1 MKKKISGWF
10 RCVVEPIRFP
20 DEVALL
26 YFPLDPKTRERRGRP
41 NFQMDTETW
50 PAIRDRLPLRTDS
63 LATIEGYLREGQRAN
78 ICDVERSFEIDA
90 TPYEDVPLISE
101 EVHLQGHNGT
111 FRVTSVNDVARTL
124 SAEHTNTLFLVEDVP
139 WSTISSSRPEDHED
153 TPGNS

>member
-1 MKKKISGWF
+1 
-10 RCVVEPIRFP
+10 VNAEE
-20 DEVALL
+20 DL
-26 YFPLDPKTRERRGRP
+26 T
-41 NFQMDTETW
+41 TW

>member
-1 MKKKISGWF
+1 M
-10 RCVVEPIRFP
+10 VEPIRFP